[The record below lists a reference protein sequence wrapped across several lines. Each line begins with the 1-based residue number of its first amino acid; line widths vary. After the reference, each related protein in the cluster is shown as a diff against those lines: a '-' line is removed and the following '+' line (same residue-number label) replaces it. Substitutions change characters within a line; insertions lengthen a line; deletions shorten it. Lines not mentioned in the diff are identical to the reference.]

1 MPLRL
6 FGRSRVRLPDL
17 VTVLVAHQPDGTL
30 EAEFIGE
37 GSLPPDSRGYADMD
51 TLVSAVERTVLDLYR
66 SSPTETPVPMGFQYA
81 WYPWGE
87 DKKALKMPEGPR
99 EFLVFEIR
107 QSIGG
112 YEAWLPGEPIATA
125 SPRLAELP
133 SILANKTVERWPTL
147 VGRAIPGMLHWN
159 RELTAVG
166 FRDLPIPGSG

>member
-1 MPLRL
+1 MPLRF
-6 FGRSRVRLPDL
+6 FGRSRVHLPDL

-30 EAEFIGE
+30 GAEFIGE

-51 TLVSAVERTVLDLYR
+51 TLVSAVERAVLDLYR

-87 DKKALKMPEGPR
+87 DKKALKMPDGPR

-107 QSIGG
+107 QSTGG
-112 YEAWLPGEPIATA
+112 YEVWLPTEPTISTA
-125 SPRLAELP
+125 SLHLADLP
-133 SILANKTVERWPTL
+133 SLIADKTVERWPTL

-159 RELTAVG
+159 RELTAGG
-166 FRDLPIPGSG
+166 FRDVPIPGT

>member
-1 MPLRL
+1 VPLRL

-37 GSLPPDSRGYADMD
+37 GSLPPESRGYADMD
-51 TLVSAVERTVLDLYR
+51 TLVSAVERAVLDLYR

-87 DKKALKMPEGPR
+87 DKKALKMPGGPR

-107 QSIGG
+107 QSISG
-112 YEAWLPGEPIATA
+112 YEVWLPTEPTISTA

-133 SILANKTVERWPTL
+133 SLIAGKTLERWPTL

-166 FRDLPIPGSG
+166 FRDLPIPGT

>member
-6 FGRSRVRLPDL
+6 FGRSRVRPPDL

-51 TLVSAVERTVLDLYR
+51 TLVSAVERAVLDLYR

-87 DKKALKMPEGPR
+87 DKKALKMPDGPR
-99 EFLVFEIR
+99 EFLAFEIR
-107 QSIGG
+107 QSSGG
-112 YEAWLPGEPIATA
+112 YEVWLPTEPTISTA
-125 SPRLAELP
+125 SPRLADLP
-133 SILANKTVERWPTL
+133 SLIADKTVERWPTL
-147 VGRAIPGMLHWN
+147 GGRAIPGMLHWN

-166 FRDLPIPGSG
+166 FRDLPIPGS

>member
-1 MPLRL
+1 
-6 FGRSRVRLPDL
+6 
-17 VTVLVAHQPDGTL
+17 LVAHQPDGTL

-37 GSLPPDSRGYADMD
+37 GSLPPDSRGHADMD
-51 TLVSAVERTVLDLYR
+51 TLVSVVERAALDLYR
-66 SSPTETPVPMGFQYA
+66 SSPTETPEPIGFQYA

-87 DKKALKMPEGPR
+87 DKKALKMPDGPR

-112 YEAWLPGEPIATA
+112 YEAWLPAEPTTSTA
-125 SPRLAELP
+125 SPRLADLP
-133 SILANKTVERWPTL
+133 SLIADKTIARWPAL

-166 FRDLPIPGSG
+166 FRDLPIPGT

>member
-1 MPLRL
+1 
-6 FGRSRVRLPDL
+6 
-17 VTVLVAHQPDGTL
+17 LVAHQPDGSL

-51 TLVSAVERTVLDLYR
+51 TLVSAVERAVLDLYR
-66 SSPTETPVPMGFQYA
+66 SSPAETPVPIGFQYA

-87 DKKALKMPEGPR
+87 DKNALKMPDGPR

-107 QSIGG
+107 QSTGG
-112 YEAWLPGEPIATA
+112 YEVWLPAEPIATA
-125 SPRLAELP
+125 SPRLADLP
-133 SILANKTVERWPTL
+133 SLIADKTTERWPTL

-166 FRDLPIPGSG
+166 FRDLPIPGT